1 MLHVSTV
8 HPPFD
13 TRIYERQCRSLA
25 AAGYRV
31 RFLVPHDGSPAP
43 HPEVEIVPLERYGS
57 KLLRVVLGG
66 PKTLL
71 ACLREKA
78 DITCVHDPELIP
90 LALCLKL
97 LGRRAV
103 YDAHEDYVA
112 YFRGH
117 PRLPLP
123 LRIGLASAM
132 RPLEALA
139 ARLLDFV
146 VVATPAIGRRF
157 PEAKRRLV
165 QNYPDVPPLEEPHQL
180 TPERRIA
187 YLGELNEERGA
198 RELLDALALLQDRGE
213 TTLAFA
219 GRIRPESLREEL
231 EQHPAW
237 HRVEDHGWVSAEQTR
252 EVLASCRV
260 GVVPFKPLPN
270 HVESQPRKLFE
281 YMAAGLPVVA
291 SDFPLWRTFL
301 DETGAGTTCSVEPE
315 ILAKTLSAMLED
327 PSRSVQA
334 GLRGYAAAR
343 ERFSWQSQART
354 LIGAYREVLGPAT
367 VGSTLP

>member
-8 HPPFD
+8 HPAFD

-31 RFLVPHDGSPAP
+31 RFLVPHHGSPPRDSA
-43 HPEVEIVPLERYGS
+43 VEIVPLKQYTSR
-57 KLLRVVLGG
+57 LARVVLGG
-66 PKTLL
+66 PRTLL
-71 ACLREKA
+71 ACLRQRA
-78 DITCVHDPELIP
+78 DLTCVHDPELIP

-117 PRLPLP
+117 PRLPRMVRHL
-123 LRIGLASAM
+123 LAAAM

-139 ARLLDFV
+139 GRFLDFV

-157 PEAKRRLV
+157 PEAKRCLV
-165 QNYPDVPPLEEPHQL
+165 QNFPDVPDASSDLEGR
-180 TPERRIA
+180 TRSIA

-198 RELLDALALLQDRGE
+198 RELLDALSELQEKGT

-219 GRIRPESLREEL
+219 GRIRPEALRDEL
-231 EQHPAW
+231 ERHEAW
-237 HRVEDHGWVSAEQTR
+237 PFVKDHGWVGPE
-252 EVLASCRV
+252 EVVRLLAGCRV

-301 DETGAGTTCSVEPE
+301 EETGAGLTCAVEPHA
-315 ILAKTLSAMLED
+315 LAATLERLLENPED
-327 PSRSVQA
+327 ARRR
-334 GLRGYAAAR
+334 GLLGHEAAR
-343 ERFSWQSQART
+343 RQFSWQSQTPT
-354 LIGAYREVLGPAT
+354 LLAAYEKALT
-367 VGSTLP
+367 D